1 MYKIFITLCFFL
13 CFQFQV
19 SAQVFTAT
27 MDNTWN
33 PADDGQQALGSTN
46 NIFTPTAINF
56 ALALPNGQLI
66 LACGDSYNQTRVF
79 GLARTNANGQLDPT
93 FTIPNNLQTRAFNTL
108 ALQPDGKI
116 LAGGRVEFSFSSG
129 LDANNLHRYNADGTY
144 DASFTQGT
152 HDLNGVIRKI
162 LVLSNGNILV
172 AGSFTTFNG
181 TTVGRLVRLLPN
193 GTLDAGFNTG
203 TAANAVIE
211 DMLLQPDGK
220 IIIAGSFTS
229 FNSTAVNRLARLN
242 VDGTLDATFTGTAD
256 NTVFSIAP
264 ISGNRILVAGN
275 FTSVSGVLRNRV
287 AVLSQNGTTDN
298 VFGASLSLAN
308 GIVNKAIELSDGS
321 IMVAGQ
327 FTTFNGQV
335 RPSHARLTET
345 GAIVGSYSIEPN
357 GAIGGIITGL
367 LQQIEGNIVLTG
379 SFQFL
384 QRINFGGITRIN
396 FQGAIEPT
404 FNPNGGAGSYLNRY
418 VTCMERLTDG
428 RIMIGGFFSKYNGIP
443 CYNIMR
449 LTADGVPD
457 PTFNPGDEGPVGQVR
472 ALAVQPDNKTI
483 ISGSFPRVDG
493 VSVPGF
499 ARLLENGRID
509 ATFTPQ
515 VMNAFASADVR
526 VIKLLPDGKM
536 YIGGD
541 FQKIGSNTN
550 LKYIARLMPN
560 GLPDPSFAPPIFS
573 GSFGRVQ
580 AITIM
585 EDGKIL
591 IGGANL
597 ILPSETQNRTLLR
610 LNADGSYDA
619 SFNGGNP
626 GFDVNSNPV
635 VEGILKSGN
644 NRLIVWGN
652 FFSYN
657 AQSRRSLVALNLDG
671 TLVTPNPYAAL
682 PANFIVPDNVI
693 EQPNGRLLVTG
704 EFTYSGSGIPGT
716 YPGLFRLLPNGAF
729 DANFRVGSVFGL
741 TNGASYDA
749 LFTKLVDHSLLLG
762 DKLLVCGGF
771 TDFNGVARNRVA
783 RINLGDVITPV
794 TWLAFTATAAKT
806 GALLQWRTANE
817 QQNRGFEVQ
826 RSNDGQNYTT
836 IGFVAAAGNGN
847 SSQPSSYSFR
857 DATPIEGT
865 AYYRLKQL
873 DNDGVFEYS
882 SVKMIQSGKSAD
894 FKIIP
899 TLAIYSIQ
907 LQIPAA
913 AAGVL
918 TANLYNATGKQ
929 IITFNN
935 AGNNQRLYVG
945 HLPAGSYYVQIQ
957 TAQGVQTARFIK
969 L

>member
-1 MYKIFITLCFFL
+1 
-13 CFQFQV
+13 
-19 SAQVFTAT
+19 
-27 MDNTWN
+27 
-33 PADDGQQALGSTN
+33 
-46 NIFTPTAINF
+46 
-56 ALALPNGQLI
+56 
-66 LACGDSYNQTRVF
+66 
-79 GLARTNANGQLDPT
+79 
-93 FTIPNNLQTRAFNTL
+93 
-108 ALQPDGKI
+108 
-116 LAGGRVEFSFSSG
+116 
-129 LDANNLHRYNADGTY
+129 
-144 DASFTQGT
+144 
-152 HDLNGVIRKI
+152 
-162 LVLSNGNILV
+162 
-172 AGSFTTFNG
+172 
-181 TTVGRLVRLLPN
+181 
-193 GTLDAGFNTG
+193 
-203 TAANAVIE
+203 
-211 DMLLQPDGK
+211 
-220 IIIAGSFTS
+220 
-229 FNSTAVNRLARLN
+229 
-242 VDGTLDATFTGTAD
+242 
-256 NTVFSIAP
+256 
-264 ISGNRILVAGN
+264 
-275 FTSVSGVLRNRV
+275 
-287 AVLSQNGTTDN
+287 
-298 VFGASLSLAN
+298 
-308 GIVNKAIELSDGS
+308 
-321 IMVAGQ
+321 
-327 FTTFNGQV
+327 
-335 RPSHARLTET
+335 
-345 GAIVGSYSIEPN
+345 
-357 GAIGGIITGL
+357 
-367 LQQIEGNIVLTG
+367 
-379 SFQFL
+379 
-384 QRINFGGITRIN
+384 
-396 FQGAIEPT
+396 
-404 FNPNGGAGSYLNRY
+404 
-418 VTCMERLTDG
+418 
-428 RIMIGGFFSKYNGIP
+428 
-443 CYNIMR
+443 
-449 LTADGVPD
+449 
-457 PTFNPGDEGPVGQVR
+457 
-472 ALAVQPDNKTI
+472 VQPDNKTI

-515 VMNAFASADVR
+515 VMNAYASADVR

-619 SFNGGNP
+619 SFNGGSP
-626 GFDVNSNPV
+626 GFDVNNNPV

-729 DANFRVGSVFGL
+729 DANFRVGSGFGL